1 MVFAAIFKWGCI
13 IAVIMTNPKDPN
25 SPPIPVPET
34 MEEFREMARE
44 AMASVARF
52 SAAVERDREELREY
66 RKTRA
71 EEWRKYNDAREKERR
86 EDLEARRKL
95 EETMEKIGITTG
107 RYADNS
113 GRILEEEV
121 AAQVKRGGGIGWMRA
136 QAEDVHPNVTRN
148 EGPLRGECDLLV
160 VNGNAAMA
168 VEVKRVLR
176 AEDVR
181 KFVEKLPRIRN
192 LFPVLVGGRVLY
204 GAMAFALEEKEKKP
218 RDQVRQAA
226 EEAGILLVHVT
237 GKSGLE
243 IVVNPDRE
251 KLLAVAP

>member
-1 MVFAAIFKWGCI
+1 
-13 IAVIMTNPKDPN
+13 MTNPKDPN

-44 AMASVARF
+44 AMASAARVA
-52 SAAVERDREELREY
+52 AAMDKDRETRAEERRQDREELRKYRERQEAERREY
-66 RKTRA
+66 RERREAEERKWREGRE
-71 EEWRKYNDAREKERR
+71 EEWRKTE
-86 EDLEARRKL
+86 EAMRK
-95 EETMEKIGITTG
+95 MGISTG
-107 RYADNS
+107 RHADNS
-113 GRILEEEV
+113 GRILEQEV
-121 AAQVKRGGGIGWMRA
+121 AVQVRRDGGIGWMRA

-160 VNGNAAMA
+160 VNGDAAMA

-204 GAMAFALEEKEKKP
+204 GAMAFELEEKEKKP
-218 RDQVRQAA
+218 RDQVRKAA
-226 EEAGILLVHVT
+226 EDAGILLVHVT